1 MLLYNAVYGDLLS
14 LKDLVMNMLRLDISK
29 DEQKSDW
36 GTGTLSAAQIR
47 YAAMDAWLVQKLYPV
62 LADKVTTQ
70 RKLEVYRMLQE
81 AQYPVMKMMYN
92 GCHFDATAHYLLTKQ
107 NKAELKTAEAR
118 LEEAV
123 GPNIKLSSGKQLSD
137 HYKEVLSPRV
147 LKKWGKTKRGDLC
160 LDKDA
165 VKKFSHMDAV
175 VPLAKFKALSTLVSN
190 FGDKLMTYINPVTGR
205 LHPSYKV
212 AGAVTGRFTCS
223 KPNLQQIPK
232 DMRYRSLFSAP
243 SGKKIVVA
251 DYSQLELRV
260 MALLSQ
266 DTVMLEAYK
275 HNEDLHRLTASSM
288 AGVPPEEVT
297 EVQRSAAKAVNF
309 GIIYGMSVRGL
320 ITYAWSNYGVRMT
333 KEKAKQ
339 SIEAFYTKFPEAKKW
354 LNNAASSAVIYGNA
368 RTKTGRSIRITEN
381 PNTQGRN
388 YPIQGS
394 AGEVLL
400 AAMAALDKAIIESGL
415 DIKLVNT
422 IHDEIVLEV
431 AEAHAEQAARLL
443 EKAMVDGM
451 LRIFPT
457 AEAKGLVEAKIG
469 NHWGEAK

>member
-1 MLLYNAVYGDLLS
+1 
-14 LKDLVMNMLRLDISK
+14 
-29 DEQKSDW
+29 
-36 GTGTLSAAQIR
+36 
-47 YAAMDAWLVQKLYPV
+47 
-62 LADKVTTQ
+62 
-70 RKLEVYRMLQE
+70 
-81 AQYPVMKMMYN
+81 
-92 GCHFDATAHYLLTKQ
+92 
-107 NKAELKTAEAR
+107 
-118 LEEAV
+118 
-123 GPNIKLSSGKQLSD
+123 
-137 HYKEVLSPRV
+137 
-147 LKKWGKTKRGDLC
+147 
-160 LDKDA
+160 
-165 VKKFSHMDAV
+165 
-175 VPLAKFKALSTLVSN
+175 
-190 FGDKLMTYINPVTGR
+190 
-205 LHPSYKV
+205 
-212 AGAVTGRFTCS
+212 
-223 KPNLQQIPK
+223 
-232 DMRYRSLFSAP
+232 
-243 SGKKIVVA
+243 
-251 DYSQLELRV
+251 
-260 MALLSQ
+260 
-266 DTVMLEAYK
+266 
-275 HNEDLHRLTASSM
+275 
-288 AGVPPEEVT
+288 
-297 EVQRSAAKAVNF
+297 
-309 GIIYGMSVRGL
+309 
-320 ITYAWSNYGVRMT
+320 MT